1 MDFAVCCLWS
11 CGEEFSDDHQTMSHR
26 PFLDAVF
33 FDFDGVIVDA
43 LAVKRAAIAALFAPH
58 GGAVQEAVVRYHE
71 AHGGMPRQEKLRH
84 CLEQLAG
91 QPADEAELA
100 RLATA
105 FAGQI
110 FQGVLAAPLL
120 PHVQATLQALKK
132 ARIPAFVV
140 SGTPEEEMRT
150 VVRHRGLAPYFREVF
165 GSPRPKEEILRQ
177 VLQAEYLTPPRCLFI
192 GDALADWRAAHACG
206 LAFLGILL
214 PGRGTPF
221 PTGTVT
227 APDPGLQ
234 RWPHLL
240 GQEFAVV

>member
-1 MDFAVCCLWS
+1 
-11 CGEEFSDDHQTMSHR
+11 MSHR

-33 FDFDGVIVDA
+33 FDFDGVIVDT
-43 LAVKRAAIAALFAPH
+43 LAVKRAAMAALFAPH
-58 GGAVQEAVVRYHE
+58 GRAVQDAVVRYHE

-91 QPADEAELA
+91 QPANEAELT

-105 FAGQI
+105 FAERI

-120 PHVQATLQALKK
+120 PHVQTTLQTLAK

-150 VVRHRGLAPYFREVF
+150 VVRHRGLAPYFRGVY

-177 VLQAEYLTPPRCLFI
+177 VLQEEYFASPRCLFI
-192 GDALADWRAAHACG
+192 GDALADWRAARACG
-206 LAFLGILL
+206 LTFLGILP
-214 PGRGTPF
+214 PGRDNPF
-221 PTGTVT
+221 PAGTAT